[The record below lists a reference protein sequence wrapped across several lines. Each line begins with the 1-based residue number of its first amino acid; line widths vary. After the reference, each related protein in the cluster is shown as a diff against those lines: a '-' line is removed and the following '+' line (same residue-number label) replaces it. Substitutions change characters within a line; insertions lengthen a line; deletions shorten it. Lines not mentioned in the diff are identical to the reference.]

1 MTEKEIQLIVS
12 KILDNFESDREAS
25 RSTVEAGGIKVEAS
39 ARHAHLTREAV
50 EVLFGAGAKL
60 EKDRDLSQPGE
71 YLSKQ
76 RIKLVTPKG
85 EIANVAVLGPVR
97 KAVQVELS
105 KTDLKVLGLNA
116 PVNLSG
122 NLAGAADVYMVAE
135 KGVLFA
141 PGSVIVAKAHVHL
154 TPADA
159 QKHKVE
165 NGQSVHVQIRTE
177 RPVTLDEVIIRVDD
191 TFSPAIHIDFDEAN
205 ACGLQ
210 KDSVGII
217 TK

>member
-12 KILDNFESDREAS
+12 KILDNFESGTETTRNAAQ
-25 RSTVEAGGIKVEAS
+25 TGAIKVEAS
-39 ARHAHLTREAV
+39 ARHVHLTGEAV
-50 EVLFGAGAKL
+50 EVLFGKGAKL
-60 EKDRDLSQPGE
+60 EKERDLSQPGE
-71 YLSKQ
+71 YLSRQ
-76 RIKLVTPKG
+76 RIKLITPKG

-105 KTDLKVLGLNA
+105 KTDLKVLGINA

-122 NLAGAADVYMVAE
+122 DLAGAADVYMAAE

-141 PGSVIVAKAHVHL
+141 PGSVIIARAHVHL

-159 QKHKVE
+159 QRHNVE
-165 NGQSVHVQIRTE
+165 NGQSVHVQIHTE
-177 RPVTLDEVIIRVDD
+177 RPVTLDEVIIRVDE

-205 ACGLQ
+205 ACDLQ

-217 TK
+217 IK